1 MRRLLPLLLLAS
13 SLMAIARPA
22 AAQSLDDLELR
33 KRRKQT
39 TLGFGFLGL
48 LDTSVGLN
56 RDRPELTNIL
66 MVAPQLKIGDRMRV
80 RFNFMAVRNWLDRQ
94 DNPWDLYDA
103 SLQFSHLG
111 FWTEKHTGIA
121 LSGYARW
128 YFPTSKLSRE
138 SGNIGQL
145 RGVGKASRQLG
156 PVYLSFE
163 LNLQKYFY
171 RWTTWDTSESPGS
184 DEWVRSNGRDGYID
198 NNASYGFGETFTAA
212 VTALPGLDLSA
223 IYGLMQTRPY
233 QPDDAHSAASGSS
246 YLESARV
253 TNWAHSFRLVLDA
266 TYNLGALPPV
276 ARSAR
281 LKDSLLAKTFVSI
294 GYYCLAPQL
303 QNGHRDLNPF
313 NPKYSYAYFDLM
325 VVY

>member
-13 SLMAIARPA
+13 LFPPLAGRVS
-22 AAQSLDDLELR
+22 AQSLDDIELR
-33 KRRKQT
+33 KRKTQT
-39 TLGFGFLGL
+39 KLGFGFLGL

-56 RDRPELTNIL
+56 RNRPEVQNLL
-66 MVAPQLKIGDRMRV
+66 YLAPQLKIGDKMRA
-80 RFNFMAVRNWLDRQ
+80 RLNFGAIRNWLDRQ
-94 DNPWDLYDA
+94 DNPWDLMDL

-111 FWTEKHTGIA
+111 FYTERHTGIA
-121 LSGYARW
+121 FSGYARW
-128 YFPTSKLSRE
+128 YFPTSKQSRD

-145 RGVGKASRQLG
+145 RGVGKASRSFG

-171 RWTTWDTSESPGS
+171 RWTTWNTEESLGSE
-184 DEWVRSNGRDGYID
+184 EWVRSAGRDGYID

-233 QPDDAHSAASGSS
+233 QPDETHGDASGST
-246 YLESARV
+246 YLDSPRV
-253 TNWAHSFRLVLDA
+253 TSWAHSFRLILDA
-266 TYNLGALPPV
+266 TYNLGALPPI

-281 LKDSLLAKTFVSI
+281 LKDSLLAKTFVSL
-294 GYYCLAPQL
+294 GYACLAPQL

-325 VVY
+325 VLY